1 MCDLK
6 PFCTFYSKILQVK
19 YKYNIPNIEKKQHL
33 IKNGFF
39 STSKN
44 AIFFFYKILLFQ
56 YFKALPK
63 TRKRKAEICGKVIKM
78 L

>member
-19 YKYNIPNIEKKQHL
+19 YKYNIPNIEKSNIF
-33 IKNGFF
+33 IKNGLF

-44 AIFFFYKILLFQ
+44 AISKVTFSVEKNDL
-56 YFKALPK
+56 KAWSSV
-63 TRKRKAEICGKVIKM
+63 EN
-78 L
+78 